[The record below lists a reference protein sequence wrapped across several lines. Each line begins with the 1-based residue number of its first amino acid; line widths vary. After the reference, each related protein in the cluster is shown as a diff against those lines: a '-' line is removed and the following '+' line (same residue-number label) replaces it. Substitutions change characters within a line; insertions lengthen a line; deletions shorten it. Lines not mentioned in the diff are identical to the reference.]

1 MATPNGDMS
10 WRFNRELE
18 ATEIGPMLDDEF
30 SWPSVI
36 SPDSIPKGGSKE
48 KRYLVIKQLDEMT
61 TGCGIKCL
69 MFQNPYRSYLYM
81 LCYLLRDPATIKA
94 GLRIIER

>member
-18 ATEIGPMLDDEF
+18 ATEGEPMLDDEF

-48 KRYLVIKQLDEMT
+48 
-61 TGCGIKCL
+61 
-69 MFQNPYRSYLYM
+69 N
-81 LCYLLRDPATIKA
+81 
-94 GLRIIER
+94 